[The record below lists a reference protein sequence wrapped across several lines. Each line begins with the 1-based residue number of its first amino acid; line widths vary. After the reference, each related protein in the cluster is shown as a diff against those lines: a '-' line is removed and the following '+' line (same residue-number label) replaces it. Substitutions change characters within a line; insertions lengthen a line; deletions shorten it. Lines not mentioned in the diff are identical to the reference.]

1 MKQHFIDLMHQLGKN
16 TTEACGL
23 FVDRE
28 VRLAWDVYQAAQCRN
43 RAMQAICDGMSAEDM
58 EQAPFTYK
66 SLLEIVRRR
75 DVREKAA
82 YPDFRPQLSKLFKAV
97 EEFEKAFDT
106 GYSDKEWSEVLDANH
121 EAWIALCMDAHD
133 AAVRAK
139 K

>member
-1 MKQHFIDLMHQLGKN
+1 MKQAFIDLMHQLGKN

-66 SLLEIVRRR
+66 ALLEIVQRRE
-75 DVREKAA
+75 VRESLTAG
-82 YPDFRPQLSKLFKAV
+82 PEGGV
-97 EEFEKAFDT
+97 
-106 GYSDKEWSEVLDANH
+106 
-121 EAWIALCMDAHD
+121 
-133 AAVRAK
+133 
-139 K
+139 

>member
-1 MKQHFIDLMHQLGKN
+1 MKQHFIDLMHQLGRN

-66 SLLEIVRRR
+66 ALVEIVRRR
-75 DVREKAA
+75 EVRESLTAS
-82 YPDFRPQLSKLFKAV
+82 P
-97 EEFEKAFDT
+97 E
-106 GYSDKEWSEVLDANH
+106 
-121 EAWIALCMDAHD
+121 
-133 AAVRAK
+133 
-139 K
+139 

>member
-58 EQAPFTYK
+58 EQAPFTYQ
-66 SLLEIVRRR
+66 SLLQIVQRREDR
-75 DVREKAA
+75 VPLSALVLPELREHDDSRIGDYDYRIAAIDFYNEAIEDVQR
-82 YPDFRPQLSKLFKAV
+82 RINQL
-97 EEFEKAFDT
+97 
-106 GYSDKEWSEVLDANH
+106 
-121 EAWIALCMDAHD
+121 MDQ
-133 AAVRAK
+133 K